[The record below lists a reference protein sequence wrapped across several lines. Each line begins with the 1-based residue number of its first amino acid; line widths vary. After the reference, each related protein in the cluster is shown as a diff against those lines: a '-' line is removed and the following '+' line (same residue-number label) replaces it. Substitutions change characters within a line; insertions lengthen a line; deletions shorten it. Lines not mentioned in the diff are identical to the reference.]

1 MNPFARTRLR
11 SGRPAR
17 HGPRLVELGPE
28 DLERAVAMHLRCSSG
43 TLWSRYHRAMGDPR
57 SYLRT
62 LLARP
67 GAVHLGVQQPA
78 GDLVAVGHLM
88 PDHGNAEAALLVED
102 AWQNSGL
109 GGRLLRH
116 LGHRA
121 VGAGWKEVYGL
132 VLPGDAKISAILSHT
147 SVPVHTAYEEGVT
160 TLWAETADIG
170 AEEVPADVW

>member
-1 MNPFARTRLR
+1 MKPFARTRPR
-11 SGRPAR
+11 GGRPER
-17 HGPRLVELGPE
+17 HAPRLVEFGPQ
-28 DLERAVAMHLRCSSG
+28 DLERAVAMHLRCSPG

-67 GAVHLGVQQPA
+67 GAVHLGLQQPA

-88 PDHGNAEAALLVED
+88 PDRGNAEAALLVED
-102 AWQNSGL
+102 AWQSSGL
-109 GGRLLRH
+109 GSWLLRH

-147 SVPVHTAYEEGVT
+147 SVPVRTVCEEGVT
-160 TLWAETADIG
+160 TLRAETGDI
-170 AEEVPADVW
+170 AAVEVPAGVW